1 MTKKY
6 LSVILAI
13 ALVMGIFSACSTQ
26 TPISDYKLVTETTT
40 AVVADTTNFKLSYSQ
55 SDSLNPF
62 ESKTLNN
69 QVLEE
74 LVFDSLFTLDENL
87 EPQPSIASGYSYTDS
102 ETLTVTLNSGIQF
115 SNGSQVN
122 ADSVVYSFN
131 QAKNSPHWGNSLK
144 PISSAERIDD
154 LTVQFNLSYSNPN
167 AHNLLTFAIA
177 CDEADE
183 NGYSIGSGK
192 YKYGEGDGQVYLEQN
207 SLHQEFNP
215 HITKI
220 TLINITSAESIVNA
234 VNIGNISY
242 AVRDLSDSG
251 SVRMQCNKRAINLNN
266 MVYLGVNCKSGIT
279 ADENIR
285 KAISLAIDRETLVKS
300 SYQGYAKCATS
311 VFNPVSRQGKQTQT
325 FAEAADISSAKQAI
339 EQSSQKDNSLSLT
352 LAINDTSVNK
362 SAATYI
368 EQQLEAAGFT
378 VEVKIL
384 KSKEYLKTVK
394 QGNFDI
400 YLGETK
406 VPNDFN
412 LSSFFTAKG
421 ATRYGIDLK
430 NSVSAESYK
439 AYLNGEGEIGGFILD
454 FSKEL
459 PFIPLLYRQGM
470 ICFTK
475 SMHGDMQGY
484 TGNYFSNIEDWYF
497 D

>member
-6 LSVILAI
+6 LSVILAM
-13 ALVMGIFSACSTQ
+13 ALVMGIFSACSAQ

-131 QAKNSPHWGNSLK
+131 QAKNSPHWENSLK
-144 PISSAERIDD
+144 PISSADRIDD

-177 CDEADE
+177 YDDTDEK
-183 NGYSIGSGK
+183 GYAIGSGK
-192 YKYGEGDGQVYLEQN
+192 YKYGEGDGQVYIEQN
-207 SLHQEFNP
+207 SLHQGFNP

-251 SVRMQCNKRAINLNN
+251 SIRMQCNKKAINLNN

-311 VFNPVSRQGKQTQT
+311 VFNPVSRLGKQTQT
-325 FAEAADISSAKQAI
+325 FAEAADISGAKQAI
-339 EQSSQKDNSLSLT
+339 DQGAQKDSSLSLT
-352 LAINDTSVNK
+352 LVVNDTSVNK

-368 EQQLEAAGFT
+368 EQQLETAGFT

-384 KSKEYLKTVK
+384 KSKEYLKAVK

-412 LSSFFTAKG
+412 LSSFFTSKG

-430 NSVSAESYK
+430 NSVSADSYK

-454 FSKEL
+454 FSEEL